1 MKKNKLNKITIN
13 FQAQFE
19 NNGFVDYEDYVDPS
33 PLIAGSSINNLDSEE
48 IDSGISGE
56 YQDPHQFS
64 SNASSNA
71 EFYYPSNASIS
82 SNNNLYRSSPTTLGR
97 QRLISTPT
105 RIANPNVVIPPLNS
119 RTLAKNIKN
128 ATLHNNHHP
137 QQASPVYNKRIST
150 TLNRRF
156 SENQ

>member
-1 MKKNKLNKITIN
+1 MLILLQT
-13 FQAQFE
+13 QFE

-33 PLIAGSSINNLDSEE
+33 PLIVGSVSNLDNEE

-64 SNASSNA
+64 STGSSNG
-71 EFYYPSNASIS
+71 EFYPSNASIS
-82 SNNNLYRSSPTTLGR
+82 SNIHHRSSSTIGR

-105 RIANPNVVIPPLNS
+105 RIYNPNVIPPLNS

-128 ATLHNNHHP
+128 ATLHNSHHH
-137 QQASPVYNKRIST
+137 QQVTSSPIYNKRIST
-150 TLNRRF
+150 TLNRRY